1 MTNYF
6 GNSYGGYPQ
15 PQYNNLF
22 AQPTQPQ
29 IQMQQPT
36 IIFVSN
42 IAEANTTKPDVTGK
56 PLFFYNKAD
65 EEFYIKKYD
74 DYGLAPLKTYKLVV
88 ENAKPVTN
96 PFEEGFKS
104 LDSKL
109 DDIKK
114 LLTPTQTQSQQT
126 QNYEDRKNRR

>member
-1 MTNYF
+1 MTMNYTN
-6 GNSYGGYPQ
+6 GYGYNPYLNNNTQFNNLQ
-15 PQYNNLF
+15 PQY
-22 AQPTQPQ
+22 TQN
-29 IQMQQPT
+29 QPT

-74 DYGLAPLKTYKLVV
+74 DFGLAPLKTYKLVV
-88 ENAKPVTN
+88 EKAEPQIN
-96 PFEEGFKS
+96 PLVEGFKN
-104 LDSKL
+104 LDTKL

-114 LLTPTQTQSQQT
+114 LLTPEVIEETEKRS
-126 QNYEDRKNRR
+126 KK

>member
-1 MTNYF
+1 MMNYANQYGYNPYLNTNTQF
-6 GNSYGGYPQ
+6 
-15 PQYNNLF
+15 NNL
-22 AQPTQPQ
+22 QSQYTQPQ
-29 IQMQQPT
+29 SN

-74 DYGLAPLKTYKLVV
+74 DFGLAPLKIYKLVV
-88 ENAKPVTN
+88 ENAESKTN
-96 PFEEGFKS
+96 PYLEGFKN
-104 LDSKL
+104 LDTKL

-114 LLTPTQTQSQQT
+114 LLTPEII
-126 QNYEDRKNRR
+126 EDTEKRGRK

>member
-1 MTNYF
+1 MTMNF
-6 GNSYGGYPQ
+6 ANGYGYNPYLNNNTQFNNVPPQLGQ
-15 PQYNNLF
+15 PQSS
-22 AQPTQPQ
+22 
-29 IQMQQPT
+29 

-74 DYGLAPLKTYKLVV
+74 DFGLAPLKVYKLIV
-88 ENAKPVTN
+88 ESTQTQSN
-96 PFEEGFKS
+96 PIV
-104 LDSKL
+104 DSIKNLNDKL

-114 LLTPTQTQSQQT
+114 LLTPEVIEETEKRS
-126 QNYEDRKNRR
+126 KK